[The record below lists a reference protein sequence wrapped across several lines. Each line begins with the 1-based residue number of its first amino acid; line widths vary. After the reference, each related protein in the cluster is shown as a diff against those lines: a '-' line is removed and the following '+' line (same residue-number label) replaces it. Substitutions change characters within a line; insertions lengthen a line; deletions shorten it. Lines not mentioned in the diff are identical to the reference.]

1 MHSITIKARLL
12 PAILSAGLFL
22 SASAQAGDETQ
33 GADGG
38 VILRM
43 CKGADSVK
51 MLSVMCLSYING
63 YADAAHYYG
72 KGKAAFC
79 LGTDERKKAPGMVV
93 KWIEAHPQALTE
105 PAAEVLQQALT
116 AQFSCKTRK

>member
-1 MHSITIKARLL
+1 MHSIAIKVRSL
-12 PAILSAGLFL
+12 PAILWAGLFL
-22 SASAQAGDETQ
+22 CASAQAGDTQ
-33 GADGG
+33 VTDGS

-51 MLSVMCLSYING
+51 ILSVMCLSYING
-63 YADAAHYYG
+63 FTDAAHYYG

-79 LGTDERKKAPGMVV
+79 LGTEERKMAPGIVV
-93 KWIEAHPQALTE
+93 KWIEAHPQAMTE
-105 PAAEVLQQALT
+105 PAAEVLQQALS

>member
-1 MHSITIKARLL
+1 MHSIAIKARLL
-12 PAILSAGLFL
+12 PAILSAGLLL
-22 SASAQAGDETQ
+22 STSVYADDTQ

-38 VILRM
+38 VLLRM

-63 YADAAHYYG
+63 YTDAAHFYG

-79 LGTDERKKAPGMVV
+79 LGTDERKQAPGMVV
-93 KWIEAHPQALTE
+93 KWIEAHPQAVTE
-105 PAAEVLQQALT
+105 PAAEVLQKALT
-116 AQFSCKTRK
+116 AQFSCKNR

>member
-1 MHSITIKARLL
+1 MHSIAINTLL
-12 PAILSAGLFL
+12 APAILSAALFL
-22 SASAQAGDETQ
+22 CASAQAGDTP
-33 GADGG
+33 GTDGS
-38 VILRM
+38 VILHM

-79 LGTDERKKAPGMVV
+79 LGTDERRQAPGMVV
-93 KWIEAHPQALTE
+93 KWIEAHPHALTE
-105 PAAEVLQQALT
+105 PAAEVLQKALT
-116 AQFSCKTRK
+116 AQFSCKNR

>member
-1 MHSITIKARLL
+1 MHSIAIKTPWV
-12 PAILSAGLFL
+12 PAILSASLFL
-22 SASAQAGDETQ
+22 CASAQAGDRE
-33 GADGG
+33 GADGT

-79 LGTDERKKAPGMVV
+79 LGTDERKQAPGMVV

-105 PAAEVLQQALT
+105 PAAEVLQKALS
-116 AQFSCKTRK
+116 AQFSCKPRK

>member
-1 MHSITIKARLL
+1 MHSIVIKARSV

-22 SASAQAGDETQ
+22 CAPAQAGDTQ
-33 GADGG
+33 GTDGS
-38 VILRM
+38 VILHM

-63 YADAAHYYG
+63 YTDAAHYYG

-79 LGTDERKKAPGMVV
+79 LGTEERRKAPGMVV

-105 PAAEVLQQALT
+105 PAAEVLQKVLT
-116 AQFSCKTRK
+116 AQFSCKNRK

>member
-1 MHSITIKARLL
+1 MHSIVIKARSV

-22 SASAQAGDETQ
+22 CAPAQAGDTQ
-33 GADGG
+33 GTDGS
-38 VILRM
+38 VILHM

-63 YADAAHYYG
+63 YTDAAHYYG

-79 LGTDERKKAPGMVV
+79 LGMVV

-105 PAAEVLQQALT
+105 PAAEVLQKVLT
-116 AQFSCKTRK
+116 AQFSCKNRK

>member
-1 MHSITIKARLL
+1 MHSIAIKARLL
-12 PAILSAGLFL
+12 QAILSAGLFL
-22 SASAQAGDETQ
+22 CASAQAAAMQ

-79 LGTDERKKAPGMVV
+79 LGTDERKQAPGMVV
-93 KWIEAHPQALTE
+93 KWIEAHPHALTE
-105 PAAEVLQQALT
+105 PAPEVLQKALT
-116 AQFSCKTRK
+116 AQFSCKNR